1 MKGWCAMARR
11 VVYRTMHEDSVAHI
25 YGHHVHIAV
34 NHKCGQL
41 SPYVH
46 FSRHVRHFPSQLWL
60 MLRLPQ
66 WWRLRRLQLRLI
78 RGGPVDADK
87 KVNQNRKKWIQI
99 LPLAKK
105 WSCFEGCLDV
115 SYVHRSYL
123 YILIPS
129 FYRLG
134 EAWAQGALGTFTGGA
149 LYTHDPFFFGA
160 GFLCKKTI
168 HLFCNLDSKSDLSPK
183 NGSFGV
189 KAIAF
194 LGGVTI
200 IAPMLWMSLFDDM
213 SRFVTVDCYPL

>member
-134 EAWAQGALGTFTGGA
+134 EAWAQGREVPCI
-149 LYTHDPFFFGA
+149 HMIRFFLVLAF
-160 GFLCKKTI
+160 FVRRQSIYFVT
-168 HLFCNLDSKSDLSPK
+168 STP
-183 NGSFGV
+183 
-189 KAIAF
+189 KAIS
-194 LGGVTI
+194 
-200 IAPMLWMSLFDDM
+200 APRMVLSG
-213 SRFVTVDCYPL
+213 